1 MKNISLFITILLT
14 VILIPFTARAIDQST
29 IDNLIFL
36 LDQPEWNQWGDGV
49 FDDVT
54 LYDGFQAIYARSV
67 NENDEI
73 LMRKV
78 LWAMGETGLPFFA
91 PTLIGA
97 IPDEPISAC
106 MALGKMPSV
115 DGVDALIVMLDN
127 DDPQVRDAVAW
138 ALGNMP
144 YDSSMSD
151 ARDRAVSALNSR
163 LLKETED
170 WVKKTISG
178 AVVYIQTGVATDPA
192 FDTSQNE

>member
-1 MKNISLFITILLT
+1 MRARVFIIALLTLISLSLA
-14 VILIPFTARAIDQST
+14 ARAIDQST
-29 IDNLIFL
+29 IDNMIFL

-67 NENDEI
+67 NENDDS

-97 IPDEPISAC
+97 IQDEPVSAC
-106 MALGKMPSV
+106 MALGKLPTV
-115 DGVDALIVMLDN
+115 DGVDAVIVMLDD
-127 DDPQVRDAVAW
+127 DDPQVRDAAAW

-144 YDSSMSD
+144 YDAGMSD

-163 LLKETED
+163 LLKEPED

-178 AVVYIQTGVATDPA
+178 AVVYIQTGVAADSA
-192 FDTSQNE
+192 FDTSQSE

>member
-1 MKNISLFITILLT
+1 MKHRLFLFTFLITL
-14 VILIPFTARAIDQST
+14 LIPLAARAVDQGT
-29 IDNLIFL
+29 IDNMTL
-36 LDQPEWNQWGDGV
+36 LLMHFEWNQWDEGI

-54 LYDGFQAIYARSV
+54 LYDGFQAIYAKSV
-67 NENDEI
+67 NENDDI
-73 LMRKV
+73 LTRQV
-78 LWAMGETGLPFFA
+78 LWAMGETHLPFFA

-97 IPDEPISAC
+97 IQDEPISAC
-106 MALGKMPSV
+106 MALGKMPSI
-115 DGVDALIVMLDN
+115 DGVDALLPMLDN

-144 YDSSMSD
+144 YDAGMSD

-163 LLKETED
+163 LPKETED

-192 FDTSQNE
+192 FDTSQND